1 MMNYTLESLFQIKG
15 RSVVIPGGT
24 SGIGFEIA
32 CALADLG
39 ANVAVVGRNPQKC
52 EKAEQELKRRNPTAM
67 AIQGNVQSSEEIGE
81 AFRQAAEA
89 FGTID
94 GLVYSAGINHI
105 EELATQPEADFDD
118 VMNTNFKGLVYSC
131 KEAGK
136 YMRAK
141 GFGAIVNISST
152 STAWTKPAYTAYS
165 ASKAASDGFI
175 RSLACEWVRD
185 GIQVNSVA
193 PGLVFTDINK
203 ADYAANPAP
212 FDRIISEFPTG
223 KPATADMM
231 VGIVVALLSPCTKNI
246 VGQTIFCNGGI
257 TIGEHFIVKPKG
269 TQEAQQ

>member
-1 MMNYTLESLFQIKG
+1 MNYTLESLFQIKG

-32 CALADLG
+32 CALSDLG
-39 ANVAVVGRNPQKC
+39 AKVAVLGRSPQKC
-52 EKAEQELKRRNPTAM
+52 EKAELELKRRNPMAKAFTA
-67 AIQGNVQSSEEIGE
+67 NVQNQDEIRE
-81 AFRQAAEA
+81 AFQKTAEA

-94 GLVYSAGINHI
+94 ALVYSAGINHI
-105 EELATQPEADFDD
+105 EELETQSEADFDD

-136 YMRAK
+136 YMRAN

-212 FDRIISEFPTG
+212 FDRIIDEFPTG
-223 KPATADMM
+223 KPATTDMM
-231 VGIVVALLSPCTKNI
+231 VGIVVALLSPCTRNI

-257 TIGEHFIVKPKG
+257 TIGEHFIVKPKDKKE
-269 TQEAQQ
+269 TRK

>member
-1 MMNYTLESLFQIKG
+1 MNYTLESLFQIKD
-15 RSVVIPGGT
+15 RAVVIPGGA

-39 ANVAVVGRNPQKC
+39 ANVAVIGRTPRKC
-52 EKAEQELKRRNPTAM
+52 EKAEAELKRRNPSAR
-67 AIQGNVQSSEEIGE
+67 AIVANVQSQEEISR
-81 AFRQAAEA
+81 AFAAAAEA
-89 FGTID
+89 FGKID

-105 EELATQPEADFDD
+105 EELETQPEADFDD

-136 YMRAK
+136 YMRAN

-152 STAWTKPAYTAYS
+152 STTWTKPAYTAYS
-165 ASKAASDGFI
+165 ASKAAGDGFI

-203 ADYAANPAP
+203 KDYEANPAP
-212 FDRIISEFPTG
+212 FDRIIDEFPTG
-223 KPATADMM
+223 KPATTDMM
-231 VGIVVALLSPCTKNI
+231 VGIVIALLSPCTKNI

-257 TIGEHFIVKPKG
+257 TIGEHFIVKPK
-269 TQEAQQ
+269 EKKENDPK